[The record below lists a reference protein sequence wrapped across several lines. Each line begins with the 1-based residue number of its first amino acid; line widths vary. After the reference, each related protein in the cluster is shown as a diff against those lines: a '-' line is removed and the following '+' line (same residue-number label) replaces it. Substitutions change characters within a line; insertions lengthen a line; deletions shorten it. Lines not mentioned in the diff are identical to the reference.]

1 MRINSVKIILIAR
14 IRHKRLCFR
23 NAKYFSIEE
32 RETETRSEIS
42 NAGALERESWNAKNC
57 YIGTRNA
64 KAKSGKSGTQDAKAF
79 PENHAHLWLGYHV
92 PMRYTTISDSD
103 TTYLWD
109 TVQCT
114 RPSLTRLPRIFLWD
128 TRPSLTRIPRT
139 YDYEI
144 HDHLWLGYHV
154 YSYEIHDH
162 LWLVYHVPMRYT
174 TIQGISRWGL
184 WVWTPTNI
192 NS

>member
-1 MRINSVKIILIAR
+1 MRINSVQIILIAR

-64 KAKSGKSGTQDAKAF
+64 KAKSRKSGTQDAKAF
-79 PENHAHLWLGYHV
+79 RENHAHLWLGYHV
-92 PMRYTTISDSD
+92 PTV
-103 TTYLWD
+103 WD
-109 TVQCT
+109 T
-114 RPSLTRLPRIFLWD
+114 RPSLTRIPRIFLWD

-139 YDYEI
+139 YEI
-144 HDHLWLGYHV
+144 HDHPGYQQV
-154 YSYEIHDH
+154 GFVSLNTYKYKLLKVS
-162 LWLVYHVPMRYT
+162 
-174 TIQGISRWGL
+174 
-184 WVWTPTNI
+184 
-192 NS
+192 NSQNNFFYLSKSKGENC

>member
-1 MRINSVKIILIAR
+1 MRINSVQIILIAR

-64 KAKSGKSGTQDAKAF
+64 KAKSRKSGTQDAKAF
-79 PENHAHLWLGYHV
+79 RENHAHLWLGYHV
-92 PMRYTTISDSD
+92 P
-103 TTYLWD
+103 
-109 TVQCT
+109 TV
-114 RPSLTRLPRIFLWD
+114 WD

-139 YDYEI
+139 YEI
-144 HDHLWLGYHV
+144 LYTTISDSVTTY
-154 YSYEIHDH
+154 I
-162 LWLVYHVPMRYT
+162 PMRYT
-174 TIQGISRWGL
+174 TISDSYTTYLWDTRPSRVSAGGVCESEHL
-184 WVWTPTNI
+184 QI
-192 NS
+192 

>member
-64 KAKSGKSGTQDAKAF
+64 KAKSRKSGTQDAKAF
-79 PENHAHLWLGYHV
+79 RENHAHL
-92 PMRYTTISDSD
+92 
-103 TTYLWD
+103 
-109 TVQCT
+109 
-114 RPSLTRLPRIFLWD
+114 
-128 TRPSLTRIPRT
+128 
-139 YDYEI
+139 
-144 HDHLWLGYHV
+144 
-154 YSYEIHDH
+154 
-162 LWLVYHVPMRYT
+162 
-174 TIQGISRWGL
+174 
-184 WVWTPTNI
+184 
-192 NS
+192 

>member
-1 MRINSVKIILIAR
+1 MRINSVQIILIAR

-79 PENHAHLWLGYHV
+79 RENHAHLWLGYHV

-109 TVQCT
+109 TV
-114 RPSLTRLPRIFLWD
+114 
-128 TRPSLTRIPRT
+128 
-139 YDYEI
+139 
-144 HDHLWLGYHV
+144 HDHLWLGNHV